1 MNAFDVRF
9 KVGVSDDTASVTEHI
24 NYHLVPGDTLVYTSA
39 HDFVVDQLSN
49 ILEVWASVIIPNDK
63 NDDNNT
69 KHVRLCT
76 NVSIDD
82 YETENGVYL
91 GQNEPNPAVMSTRIP
106 YAVPEPGQVSLEV
119 TNGAGQ
125 VLYTTKQ
132 EADLGTNYIELNTS
146 NFAAGVY
153 YYTLYYKDVVLTKK
167 MVINR

>member
-1 MNAFDVRF
+1 M
-9 KVGVSDDTASVTEHI
+9 
-24 NYHLVPGDTLVYTSA
+24 
-39 HDFVVDQLSN
+39 
-49 ILEVWASVIIPNDK
+49 ASVIIPDDKKDENNDK
-63 NDDNNT
+63 
-69 KHVRLCT
+69 KVCLCT
-76 NVSIDD
+76 NVSIDE
-82 YETENGVYL
+82 YETENGVWL
-91 GQNEPNPAVMSTRIP
+91 GQNEPTPVVMSTRIP

-132 EADLGTNYIELNTS
+132 EADLGTNYFELNTS